1 MYLIKGNKMR
11 GCDRNGISIYF
22 NYFIPYFFYLEWKDK
37 PKQKNKSFCYLYK
50 FYMIYL
56 WFILIIS
63 IMAIGIFSLG
73 VLAVRGEKLTSG
85 FFVLSF
91 LGIVLFSF
99 YIFSILKE
107 IKELKQIKGM

>member
-1 MYLIKGNKMR
+1 MRFLFILIINT
-11 GCDRNGISIYF
+11 
-22 NYFIPYFFYLEWKDK
+22 PYFFYLNWKDK

-73 VLAVRGEKLTSG
+73 VLAVRGEKITSG
-85 FFVLSF
+85 FFVLCV
-91 LGIVLFSF
+91 VLFSF

-107 IKELKQIKGM
+107 IKELKQIKGK

>member
-1 MYLIKGNKMR
+1 MEFLFILI
-11 GCDRNGISIYF
+11 I
-22 NYFIPYFFYLEWKDK
+22 FIPYFFYLEWKDK
-37 PKQKNKSFCYLYK
+37 PKQKNMSFCYLYK
-50 FYMIYL
+50 FYMIYS

>member
-1 MYLIKGNKMR
+1 MEFLFILI
-11 GCDRNGISIYF
+11 IY
-22 NYFIPYFFYLEWKDK
+22 IPSFFYLNWKDK
-37 PKQKNKSFCYLYK
+37 PKQKNKSFYYLYK

-107 IKELKQIKGM
+107 IKDLKQIKDKINK

>member
-1 MYLIKGNKMR
+1 MIEIEFLFILI
-11 GCDRNGISIYF
+11 I
-22 NYFIPYFFYLEWKDK
+22 FIPYFFYLEWKDN

-91 LGIVLFSF
+91 LGVVLFSF

-107 IKELKQIKGM
+107 MKELKQIKGM

>member
-1 MYLIKGNKMR
+1 MKFLFILI
-11 GCDRNGISIYF
+11 ISM
-22 NYFIPYFFYLEWKDK
+22 PYFFYLNWKDK
-37 PKQKNKSFCYLYK
+37 PKQENKSFCYLYM

-63 IMAIGIFSLG
+63 IMAIGILSLG
-73 VLAVRGEKLTSG
+73 VVAGMGRKLTFG

-91 LGIVLFSF
+91 LGVVLFSF

-107 IKELKQIKGM
+107 IKELKQIKGK

>member
-1 MYLIKGNKMR
+1 MIEIEFLFILI
-11 GCDRNGISIYF
+11 I
-22 NYFIPYFFYLEWKDK
+22 FIPYFFYLEWKDN

-91 LGIVLFSF
+91 LGVVLFSF

-107 IKELKQIKGM
+107 MKELKQIKCK

>member
-1 MYLIKGNKMR
+1 MRFLFILIINT
-11 GCDRNGISIYF
+11 
-22 NYFIPYFFYLEWKDK
+22 PYFFYLKWKDK
-37 PKQKNKSFCYLYK
+37 PKQKNKSFFYLYK

-91 LGIVLFSF
+91 LGVVLFSV

-107 IKELKQIKGM
+107 IKELKQIKGK

>member
-1 MYLIKGNKMR
+1 MKFLFILIINT
-11 GCDRNGISIYF
+11 
-22 NYFIPYFFYLEWKDK
+22 PYFFYLNWKDK

-73 VLAVRGEKLTSG
+73 VLAVRGEKITSG

-91 LGIVLFSF
+91 LGIVLFSL

-107 IKELKQIKGM
+107 IKELKQIKGK

>member
-1 MYLIKGNKMR
+1 MRFLFILIINT
-11 GCDRNGISIYF
+11 
-22 NYFIPYFFYLEWKDK
+22 PYFFYLNWKDK

-107 IKELKQIKGM
+107 IKDLKQIKDKINR

>member
-1 MYLIKGNKMR
+1 MEFLFILI
-11 GCDRNGISIYF
+11 I
-22 NYFIPYFFYLEWKDK
+22 FIPYFFCLEWKDK

-107 IKELKQIKGM
+107 IKDLKQIKGK

>member
-1 MYLIKGNKMR
+1 MHKT
-11 GCDRNGISIYF
+11 
-22 NYFIPYFFYLEWKDK
+22 E
-37 PKQKNKSFCYLYK
+37 SFCSLYK

-63 IMAIGIFSLG
+63 IMAIGILSLG
-73 VLAVRGEKLTSG
+73 VVAGMGGKLTFG

-91 LGIVLFSF
+91 LGVVLFSF

-107 IKELKQIKGM
+107 IKELKQIKGK

>member
-1 MYLIKGNKMR
+1 MRFLFILIINT
-11 GCDRNGISIYF
+11 
-22 NYFIPYFFYLEWKDK
+22 PYFFYLKWKDK
-37 PKQKNKSFCYLYK
+37 PKQKNKSFFYLYK

-63 IMAIGIFSLG
+63 IMAIGIFFLG

-91 LGIVLFSF
+91 LGVVLFSV

-107 IKELKQIKGM
+107 IKELKQIKGK

>member
-1 MYLIKGNKMR
+1 MEFLFILI
-11 GCDRNGISIYF
+11 IY
-22 NYFIPYFFYLEWKDK
+22 IPYFFYLNWKDK
-37 PKQKNKSFCYLYK
+37 PKQNNKSFCYLYK

-107 IKELKQIKGM
+107 IKELKQIKGK

>member
-1 MYLIKGNKMR
+1 MEFLFILIINT
-11 GCDRNGISIYF
+11 
-22 NYFIPYFFYLEWKDK
+22 PYFFYLNWKDK

-107 IKELKQIKGM
+107 IKDLKQIKDKINR

>member
-1 MYLIKGNKMR
+1 MEFLFILI
-11 GCDRNGISIYF
+11 IY
-22 NYFIPYFFYLEWKDK
+22 IPYFFYLNWKDK
-37 PKQKNKSFCYLYK
+37 PKQNNKSFCYLYK

-73 VLAVRGEKLTSG
+73 VLAVRGEILTFG

-91 LGIVLFSF
+91 LGIFLFSLF
-99 YIFSILKE
+99 IFSILKE
-107 IKELKQIKGM
+107 IKDLKQIKDKINR

>member
-1 MYLIKGNKMR
+1 MEFLFSLI
-11 GCDRNGISIYF
+11 IYM
-22 NYFIPYFFYLEWKDK
+22 PYFFYLNWKDK

-73 VLAVRGEKLTSG
+73 VVAGMGEKLTFV

-91 LGIVLFSF
+91 LGVVLFSL

-107 IKELKQIKGM
+107 IKDLKQIKDKINR

>member
-1 MYLIKGNKMR
+1 MRFLFILIINT
-11 GCDRNGISIYF
+11 
-22 NYFIPYFFYLEWKDK
+22 PYFFYLNWKDK

-73 VLAVRGEKLTSG
+73 VLAVRGEKITSG

-91 LGIVLFSF
+91 LGVVLFSL

-107 IKELKQIKGM
+107 IKDLKQIKDKINRET

>member
-1 MYLIKGNKMR
+1 MRFLFILIINT
-11 GCDRNGISIYF
+11 
-22 NYFIPYFFYLEWKDK
+22 PYFFYLKWKDK

-63 IMAIGIFSLG
+63 IMAIGILSLG
-73 VLAVRGEKLTSG
+73 VVAGMGEKLTFDLS
-85 FFVLSF
+85 VLFF
-91 LGIVLFSF
+91 LGVVLFSF

-107 IKELKQIKGM
+107 IKNLKQIKDK

>member
-1 MYLIKGNKMR
+1 MIEIEFLFILI
-11 GCDRNGISIYF
+11 I
-22 NYFIPYFFYLEWKDK
+22 FIPYFFYLEWKDN
-37 PKQKNKSFCYLYK
+37 PKQKNKSFCYLYN

-91 LGIVLFSF
+91 LGVVLFSF

-107 IKELKQIKGM
+107 MKELKQIKCK

>member
-1 MYLIKGNKMR
+1 MIEIEFLFILI
-11 GCDRNGISIYF
+11 I
-22 NYFIPYFFYLEWKDK
+22 FIPYFFYLEWKDN

-50 FYMIYL
+50 FYKIYL

-107 IKELKQIKGM
+107 MKELKQIKCK

>member
-1 MYLIKGNKMR
+1 MRFLFILIINT
-11 GCDRNGISIYF
+11 
-22 NYFIPYFFYLEWKDK
+22 PYFFYLNWKDK

-73 VLAVRGEKLTSG
+73 VLAVRGEKITSG

-91 LGIVLFSF
+91 LGIVLFSL

-107 IKELKQIKGM
+107 IKELKQIKGK

>member
-1 MYLIKGNKMR
+1 MEFLFILI
-11 GCDRNGISIYF
+11 I
-22 NYFIPYFFYLEWKDK
+22 FIPYFFCLEWKDK

-107 IKELKQIKGM
+107 IKELKQIKGK

>member
-1 MYLIKGNKMR
+1 
-11 GCDRNGISIYF
+11 
-22 NYFIPYFFYLEWKDK
+22 
-37 PKQKNKSFCYLYK
+37 
-50 FYMIYL
+50 
-56 WFILIIS
+56 
-63 IMAIGIFSLG
+63 MAIGIFSLG

-107 IKELKQIKGM
+107 IKELKQIKDKINR

>member
-1 MYLIKGNKMR
+1 MRFLFILIINT
-11 GCDRNGISIYF
+11 
-22 NYFIPYFFYLEWKDK
+22 PYFFYLKWKDK
-37 PKQKNKSFCYLYK
+37 PKQKNKSFYYLYK

-107 IKELKQIKGM
+107 IKDLKQIKDKINR

>member
-1 MYLIKGNKMR
+1 MRFLFILI
-11 GCDRNGISIYF
+11 IYT
-22 NYFIPYFFYLEWKDK
+22 PYFFYLNWKDK

-99 YIFSILKE
+99 YIFGILKE
-107 IKELKQIKGM
+107 IKDLKANKR

>member
-1 MYLIKGNKMR
+1 MEFLFILI
-11 GCDRNGISIYF
+11 IY
-22 NYFIPYFFYLEWKDK
+22 IPSFFYLNWKDK

>member
-1 MYLIKGNKMR
+1 MIEIEFLFILI
-11 GCDRNGISIYF
+11 I
-22 NYFIPYFFYLEWKDK
+22 FIPYFFYLEWKDN

-63 IMAIGIFSLG
+63 IMTIGIFSLG

-99 YIFSILKE
+99 YIFGILKE
-107 IKELKQIKGM
+107 IKDLKANKR